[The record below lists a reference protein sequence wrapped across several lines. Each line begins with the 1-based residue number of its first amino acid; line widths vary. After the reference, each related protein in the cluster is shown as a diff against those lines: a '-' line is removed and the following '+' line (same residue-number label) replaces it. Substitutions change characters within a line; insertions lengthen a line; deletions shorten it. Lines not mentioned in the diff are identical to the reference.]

1 MKRQLAAFTIALMF
15 GTTTA
20 GLLVLSTPVLTGDT
34 AWARAGGGSS
44 GGSRGSRG
52 FSAPSQTQLAL
63 VAEPGESPPSRLPDQ
78 RCPSALDGAPA

>member
-1 MKRQLAAFTIALMF
+1 MKRQLAAFTIAFMF

-44 GGSRGSRG
+44 GGSR
-52 FSAPSQTQLAL
+52 
-63 VAEPGESPPSRLPDQ
+63 LPDR